1 MLAYIKQ
8 ILRITSNEFDAEI
21 QELIDS
27 AKADLKL
34 SGVRVEL
41 IIDSDT
47 LIKRAIATYC
57 KTHFGFDNKD
67 HLLTLSAY
75 NMLKTHLVVST
86 DYGKMG

>member
-1 MLAYIKQ
+1 MVLYIKQ

>member
-8 ILRITSNEFDAEI
+8 ILRIASNEFDAEI

-34 SGVRVEL
+34 SGVREEL
-41 IIDSDT
+41 INDSDT
-47 LIKRAIATYC
+47 LIKRAVATYC

-67 HLLTLSAY
+67 HLLLLAAY
-75 NMLKTHLVVST
+75 NSLKTHLIVST
-86 DYGKMG
+86 DYGKMD

>member
-1 MLAYIKQ
+1 MVLYIKQ

-34 SGVRVEL
+34 SGVREEL
-41 IIDSDT
+41 INDSDT
-47 LIKRAIATYC
+47 LIKRAIAIYC